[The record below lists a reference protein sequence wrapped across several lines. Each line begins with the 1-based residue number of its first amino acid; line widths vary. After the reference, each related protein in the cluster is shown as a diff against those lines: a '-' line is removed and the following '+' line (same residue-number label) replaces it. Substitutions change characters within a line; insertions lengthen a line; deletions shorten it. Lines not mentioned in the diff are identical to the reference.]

1 MYKLKEAVGQRRS
14 GSFLILK
21 KRRKIMRVERF
32 KMERPEL
39 VKEGEEVEI
48 TEHFSP
54 GSWYYIIE
62 PTIAMSGCYK
72 TKDRILSNKGVV
84 KAVEENER
92 GFYLLVE
99 IEE

>member
-1 MYKLKEAVGQRRS
+1 
-14 GSFLILK
+14 
-21 KRRKIMRVERF
+21 MRVEKF
-32 KMERPEL
+32 KMERPGL
-39 VKEGEEVEI
+39 VKQGEEVTI

-72 TKDRILSNKGVV
+72 TKDRIRSDKGII
-84 KAVEENER
+84 KEIQQNER
-92 GFYLLVE
+92 GFYVMVE